1 MSEESVLSFRKLVS
15 AMRTTEKEY
24 WAHRDKKILRQS
36 IELEKR
42 VDDIIMKADGKDVPQ
57 NDNGTFFL
65 LVAELRA
72 STIQYFQEKKK
83 PEPDKELVSTLFKTI
98 KEKEAKID
106 KMLIRLKDEQ
116 IKKDGYIIQ
125 YHVMERM
132 PRAHQAR
139 SIFSSSDE
147 QLAQVELNDC
157 YRHPDPPGTMYFI
170 CKKYLGKDGKP
181 LPPEEIDKI
190 NNESTLKSGSV
201 LKSQEHLL
209 ED

>member
-1 MSEESVLSFRKLVS
+1 MSEESALSFRKLVS

-24 WAHRDKKILRQS
+24 WAHRDKKMLRQS

-42 VDDIIMKADGKDVPQ
+42 VDDIILKADGSAVPQ

-83 PEPDKELVSTLFKTI
+83 AQPDKELVNTLFKTI
-98 KEKEAKID
+98 KEKEAKLD
-106 KMLIRLKDEQ
+106 KMLIRLQDEQ
-116 IKKDGYIIQ
+116 IKKDGYSIH
-125 YHVMERM
+125 YEVMERL

-139 SIFSSSDE
+139 KVFSSMDE
-147 QLAQVELNDC
+147 QLAQVELDDL
-157 YRHPDPPGTMYFI
+157 YRHPDHPGTMYFI

-181 LPPEEIDKI
+181 LSEEEVDKI
-190 NNESTLKSGSV
+190 INNNSNS
-201 LKSQEHLL
+201 
-209 ED
+209 

>member
-24 WAHRDKKILRQS
+24 WAHRDKKMLRQS

-42 VDDIIMKADGKDVPQ
+42 VDSIIMKADGNDVPQ

-83 PEPDKELVSTLFKTI
+83 PQPDKELVNSLFKTI
-98 KEKEAKID
+98 KETEAKLD

-132 PRAHQAR
+132 SRANQAR
-139 SIFSSSDE
+139 SIFNSSDE
-147 QLAQVELNDC
+147 QLANIELNDH

-170 CKKYLGKDGKP
+170 CKKYLGKDGKQ
-181 LPPEEIDKI
+181 LPQEEVDKI
-190 NNESTLKSGSV
+190 INNNLNS
-201 LKSQEHLL
+201 
-209 ED
+209 

>member
-1 MSEESVLSFRKLVS
+1 MSEESALAFRKLVS
-15 AMRTTEKEY
+15 AMRTIEKEY
-24 WAHRDKKILRQS
+24 WAHRDKKMLRQS

-42 VDDIIMKADGKDVPQ
+42 VDEIILKAGASAVPQ

-83 PEPDKELVSTLFKTI
+83 AQPDKELVNTLFKTI

-106 KMLIRLKDEQ
+106 KMLIRLQDEQ
-116 IKKDGYIIQ
+116 IKRDGCCIQ

-132 PRAHQAR
+132 PRAKQAR
-139 SIFSSSDE
+139 SIFTSCNE
-147 QLAQVELNDC
+147 QLARVELDEH

-181 LPPEEIDKI
+181 LPTEEVDKI
-190 NNESTLKSGSV
+190 KNNNLNS
-201 LKSQEHLL
+201 
-209 ED
+209 